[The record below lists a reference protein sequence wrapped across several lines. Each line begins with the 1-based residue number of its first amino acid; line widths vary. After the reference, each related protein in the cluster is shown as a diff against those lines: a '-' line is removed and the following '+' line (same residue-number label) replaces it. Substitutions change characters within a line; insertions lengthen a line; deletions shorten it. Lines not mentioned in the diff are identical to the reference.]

1 MSHLAT
7 ENSDDNHDDIRCS
20 LMFTY
25 VHLCSLCTLDS
36 TGHLQPQELSSRV
49 SGLSGAHQRVS
60 TLQRLKPDV
69 LKTRNMTCKHIE
81 GFEIP
86 SIIVYTF
93 QETEA
98 RTVLTIP

>member
-7 ENSDDNHDDIRCS
+7 EKQMISDVPSDVHLCS
-20 LMFTY
+20 LMFT
-25 VHLCSLCTLDS
+25 VHTGLHWTS
-36 TGHLQPQELSSRV
+36 TAARTEL

-69 LKTRNMTCKHIE
+69 LKHDLHQTSKVLRY
-81 GFEIP
+81 P
-86 SIIVYTF
+86 
-93 QETEA
+93 ETEA

>member
-7 ENSDDNHDDIRCS
+7 EKQMISDVPSDVHLCS

-25 VHLCSLCTLDS
+25 VHWTS
-36 TGHLQPQELSSRV
+36 TAARTELSS
-49 SGLSGAHQRVS
+49 LSGAHQRVS

-69 LKTRNMTCKHIE
+69 LKHDLQSNISKVLRFFAI
-81 GFEIP
+81 
-86 SIIVYTF
+86 SF
-93 QETEA
+93 QEIEA